1 LLYLLY
7 WLAVL
12 SMPVVLSMPAV
23 LAVLA
28 SGGVLETPGAAWAWG
43 GRGSDCGPE
52 PSLRTCP
59 CVILVGALRRLPS
72 DSLGR
77 IDAPR
82 SHPSRHQPL
91 RQLLARGGGASWVLA
106 FLSRVGW
113 GGRSCGAAK
122 IGRAGGLLWRLGVLR
137 RGDDAARW

>member
-1 LLYLLY
+1 MLYSLY

-28 SGGVLETPGAAWAWG
+28 VLASGGVLETRPAPGRVRA
-43 GRGSDCGPE
+43 RGHDCGPE

-82 SHPSRHQPL
+82 
-91 RQLLARGGGASWVLA
+91 
-106 FLSRVGW
+106 
-113 GGRSCGAAK
+113 
-122 IGRAGGLLWRLGVLR
+122 
-137 RGDDAARW
+137 

>member
-12 SMPVVLSMPAV
+12 SMPAVLAVLSMP
-23 LAVLA
+23 AVLA
-28 SGGVLETPGAAWAWG
+28 SGGVLETRPAPGRVRA
-43 GRGSDCGPE
+43 RGHDCGPE

-91 RQLLARGGGASWVLA
+91 H
-106 FLSRVGW
+106 
-113 GGRSCGAAK
+113 
-122 IGRAGGLLWRLGVLR
+122 
-137 RGDDAARW
+137 